1 VTIANISICTNTK
14 TGDCLIKQGDV
25 IGFNGENIV
34 IRPNEDLKEEI
45 KAKKMYHVE
54 IRFDDGRTI
63 TADQRKK
70 AYAIIGEISRWS
82 GYFPEEAKEW
92 LKFYF
97 TCTYGQFDYFS
108 LSDCTVTTARE
119 FISYLIDFCLKY
131 DVTCRDSLKDL
142 TDDIGRYLYS
152 CLVNKRCCICG
163 KLADFHHCEGS
174 RVGMGR
180 DRKEVPLLGVD
191 GMALC
196 REHHT
201 ECHTIGEE
209 TFCGKHYVYGIKLDT
224 ELCEKMKNKE

>member
-1 VTIANISICTNTK
+1 MVN
-14 TGDCLIKQGDV
+14 QGNL
-25 IGFNGENIV
+25 IGFSGENLV
-34 IRPNEDLKEEI
+34 IKTDKDLKAEI
-45 KAKKMYHVE
+45 KSLRIKRVE

-63 TADQRKK
+63 TSDQRKK

-97 TCTYGQFDYFS
+97 TATYGQLEYFS
-108 LSDCTVTTARE
+108 LSDCSMTTARE
-119 FISYLIDFCLKY
+119 FISYLIDFCLRH
-131 DVTCRDSLKDL
+131 DVPCRDSLKDL

-163 KLADFHHCEGS
+163 KPADFHHCEGS

-180 DRKEVPLLGVD
+180 DRTEVPLLGVD

-196 REHHT
+196 REHHA

-209 TFCGKHYVYGIKLDT
+209 TFCNKHYVYGLKIDD
-224 ELCEKMKNKE
+224 ELLEKMKNKE

>member
-1 VTIANISICTNTK
+1 MVN
-14 TGDCLIKQGDV
+14 QGNL
-25 IGFNGENIV
+25 IGFSGENLV
-34 IRPNEDLKEEI
+34 IKPDIDLKDEI
-45 KAKKMYHVE
+45 KSLQIKRVE

-63 TADQRKK
+63 TSDQRKK
-70 AYAIIGEISRWS
+70 TYAIIGEISRWS

-97 TCTYGQFDYFS
+97 TAIYGQLECFS
-108 LSDCTVTTARE
+108 LSDCSVTTARE
-119 FISYLIDFCLKY
+119 FISYLIDFCLRH
-131 DVTCRDSLKDL
+131 DVPCRDSLKDL

-163 KLADFHHCEGS
+163 KPADFHHCEGS

-180 DRKEVPLLGVD
+180 DRTEVPLLGVD

-209 TFCGKHYVYGIKLDT
+209 TFCNKHYVYGLKIDD
-224 ELCEKMKNKE
+224 ELLEKMKNKE

>member
-1 VTIANISICTNTK
+1 MIR
-14 TGDCLIKQGDV
+14 QGLL
-25 IGFNGENIV
+25 IGFSGENLV
-34 IRPNEDLKEEI
+34 IQTQENSREEI
-45 KAKKMYHVE
+45 MAKKINRVE

-82 GYFPEEAKEW
+82 GYLPEEAKEW

-97 TCTYGQFDYFS
+97 TAIYGQLEYFS
-108 LSDCTVTTARE
+108 LSDCSVTTARE
-119 FISYLIDFCLKY
+119 FISYLIDFCLKH
-131 DVTCRDSLKDL
+131 DVPCRDSLKDL

-163 KLADFHHCEGS
+163 KPADFHHCEGS

-180 DRKEVPLLGVD
+180 DRTEVPLLGVD

-209 TFCGKHYVYGIKLDT
+209 TFCNKHHVYGLKIDD
-224 ELCEKMKNKE
+224 ELLEKMKNKE